1 MYSVT
6 PETSNA
12 CAHIHTIHFFNF
24 IYSDCQTKMPKSAN
38 PGYGGTLNRIVIL
51 CKTRFHETIV

>member
-12 CAHIHTIHFFNF
+12 CAHIHTLFNF

-51 CKTRFHETIV
+51 HGHV